1 MRSNAAVALW
11 EASSSLAALAARS
24 RPDGSKFEKLELFMG
39 FVEEEEEDSD
49 SEEEEVEEDSGGV
62 WLVEF
67 RLLRPPNMLVVY
79 GWIGTFLQKKNG

>member
-1 MRSNAAVALW
+1 
-11 EASSSLAALAARS
+11 
-24 RPDGSKFEKLELFMG
+24 MG